1 VKVAQKPIFRE
12 LIVTVLVTP
21 GRHSVTFG
29 FYDTF
34 SNSITPATLVF
45 DAAAGA
51 TYELHAADAPVSF
64 GQGVIQAVSGR
75 GRWQAWMIE
84 RGTGHVVA
92 GAPPPPP

>member
-1 VKVAQKPIFRE
+1 VKVAQKSIFRE

-64 GQGVIQAVSGR
+64 GQGVGPRR
-75 GRWQAWMIE
+75 G
-84 RGTGHVVA
+84 G
-92 GAPPPPP
+92 GASTPAMSDPRAAY